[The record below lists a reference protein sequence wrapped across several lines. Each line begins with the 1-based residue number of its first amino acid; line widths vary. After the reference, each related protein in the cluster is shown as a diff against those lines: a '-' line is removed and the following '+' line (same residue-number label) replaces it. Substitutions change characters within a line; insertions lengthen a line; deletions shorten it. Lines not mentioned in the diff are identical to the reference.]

1 MSANVAYLDCSAG
14 ISGELFLAAL
24 LDAGFSLERLEN
36 TLNSLPVQGYQLK
49 HTPIQ
54 EQGVR
59 GSHFAIVSSSSSQA
73 THSLAGITALLQTAT
88 LPAHIRETSLSIL
101 HRLEE
106 AYGAIAGLAVHE
118 AFFSEAEMLSAVIC
132 IVGVVLGVD
141 ALALTQIYASP
152 LPLTSGSMETAQGLQ
167 LLPPPI
173 ALEVL
178 REVAGSW
185 QPSAR
190 EGHLVTPVG
199 AALLAALASFESPI
213 VAIAR
218 VGYAFDRIPPSI
230 EHCVRLYVGRQQPVP
245 VVAAENEPV
254 EDADIDWVAVIES
267 HIDNMTGELL
277 GGLMERLL
285 ALGALDVSYTPLQMK
300 KNRPATL
307 VTVICAPEQGER
319 FALTLLRETSTLGV
333 RIQQVRR
340 LKAQR
345 EQRSI
350 DTPLGP
356 IIVKIKRLGS
366 RVISIAPEYEEC
378 RRIALAQSIPLAD
391 VYESVHRAIQN
402 VII

>member
-254 EDADIDWVAVIES
+254 EDADTDWVAVIES